1 MSDDNTKV
9 FIEFLLCASD
19 SGLSSFNLASRVD
32 VILSPTSFITLMLL
46 WEHQGTDI
54 IKLDEGLEI
63 MCRNAQGTHE
73 LPQADCEGF
82 GKASP
87 VLRICGHDRETWV
100 SLCWE
105 GVC

>member
-46 WEHQGTDI
+46 WEH
-54 IKLDEGLEI
+54 
-63 MCRNAQGTHE
+63 
-73 LPQADCEGF
+73 
-82 GKASP
+82 
-87 VLRICGHDRETWV
+87 
-100 SLCWE
+100 
-105 GVC
+105 